1 MKYVDLGKTG
11 LRVSAMGF
19 GGIPIQKLS
28 PEDMP
33 ALFDAME
40 ELGINY
46 IDSARGY
53 SVSEKYIG
61 IGIAGRREKFILA
74 TKSMARDKAS
84 MAADIEK
91 SLADFNTDYID
102 LYQIHNPT
110 PDQLRAVCA
119 PGGALE
125 ALEEAKAAGKI
136 GHIGVTGHTMPIF
149 DMALEL
155 PWVETF
161 MFPYNIVETQC
172 EEKLAAL
179 AAQGKAFICMKPL
192 AGGAIENAPAAMR
205 FIASNPLVTVVIP
218 GVAEKKELVENT
230 EAFLREEPISEEEKA
245 EFAKIRAELGTVF
258 CRRCGYCAPC
268 SVGINIPVVFTLAGY
283 LERYGL
289 ADWAR
294 ERYATQKMTAAD
306 CIGCGVC
313 EERCPYDLPIRDLL
327 KKVSEEFR

>member
-1 MKYVDLGKTG
+1 MKYTELGKTG
-11 LRVSAMGF
+11 IKISVMGF

-28 PEDMP
+28 PDDMP

-40 ELGINY
+40 ELGINF

-53 SVSEKYIG
+53 SVSEEYIG
-61 IGIAGRREKFILA
+61 IGISGRRDKFVLA
-74 TKSMARDKAS
+74 TKSMSRDKAS

-91 SLADFNTDYID
+91 SLSNFKTDYID

-125 ALEEAKAAGKI
+125 ALFEARAAGKI
-136 GHIGVTGHTMPIF
+136 GHIGLTGHTLEIF
-149 DMALEL
+149 DMALGL
-155 PWVETF
+155 DWVETF

-172 EEKLAAL
+172 ESRLSAL
-179 AAQGKAFICMKPL
+179 RAQGKAFICMKPL
-192 AGGAIENAPAAMR
+192 AGGAIENGRAAMR
-205 FIASNPLVTVVIP
+205 FIAANENVTVVIP
-218 GVAEKKELVENT
+218 GIATASELSENT
-230 EAFLREEPISEEEKA
+230 AAYLDPAPLSGEEKA
-245 EFAKIRAELGTVF
+245 EFETVRAQLGTVF

-268 SVGINIPVVFTLAGY
+268 TVGINIPVMFTLAGY

-289 ADWAR
+289 APWAR
-294 ERYATQKMTAAD
+294 ERYAAQKATAAD
-306 CIGCGVC
+306 CIGCGAC
-313 EERCPYDLPIRDLL
+313 EERCPYDLPIVSLL

>member
-1 MKYVDLGKTG
+1 MKYVELGKTG
-11 LRVSAMGF
+11 IKVSAMGF
-19 GGIPIQKLS
+19 GGIPIQRIS
-28 PEDMP
+28 AEEVP
-33 ALFDAME
+33 ALFDEME
-40 ELGINY
+40 ALGINY

-53 SVSEKYIG
+53 SVSEEYIG
-61 IGIAGRREKFILA
+61 KAIEGRREKFVLA

-91 SLADFNTDYID
+91 SLANFKTDYID

-110 PDQLRAVCA
+110 PEQLKAVCA

-125 ALEEAKAAGKI
+125 ALEEAKATGKI
-136 GHIGVTGHTMPIF
+136 GHIGLTGHTLEIF

-172 EEKLAAL
+172 EDRLEAL

-192 AGGAIENAPAAMR
+192 AGGAIESASAAMR
-205 FIASNPLVTVVIP
+205 FIAANKFVTVCIP
-218 GVAEKKELVENT
+218 GVAEIEE
-230 EAFLREEPISEEEKA
+230 LRENCGSYLNDAPISSEEEA
-245 EFAKIRAELGTVF
+245 EFARIRKELGTVF

-289 ADWAR
+289 ADWAK
-294 ERYATQKMTAAD
+294 ERYAAQKATAAD
-306 CIGCGVC
+306 CIGCGAC
-313 EERCPYDLPIRDLL
+313 ESRCPYGLPIRDLF
-327 KKVSEEFR
+327 KTITEEFR